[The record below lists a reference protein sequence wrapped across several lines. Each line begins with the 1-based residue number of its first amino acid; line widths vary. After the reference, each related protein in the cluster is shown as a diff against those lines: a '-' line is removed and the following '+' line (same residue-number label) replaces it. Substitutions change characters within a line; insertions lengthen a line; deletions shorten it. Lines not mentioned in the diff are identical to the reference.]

1 MKLNRFFALSRTPHA
16 LLDLAA
22 PTFAALV
29 WLNAFP
35 PLWVVLVGLLTS
47 FAAYT
52 TVYAFN
58 DLVDYVN
65 DKRRLSVGCD
75 SYGDYLDAAMARHPV
90 AQGLISLKAA
100 IAWTAAWA
108 LVAAAGSIVLNP
120 TCLFIFL
127 AAFLLEGAYCRL
139 SEITPLRTL
148 IAGVVKTAGPIA
160 AVFAVDPHPAPLRLA
175 LVFGWLFLWEIGGQ
189 NIPADWTDIDEDRRL
204 GGQTLPVR
212 LQAGSASR
220 LVVLSL
226 FGSLLLSF
234 LLPRNVSLVGS
245 LLYYATAVASG
256 VLLLIVPAL
265 RLFLANMR
273 GGALLLFNRASYY
286 PLSLLGVIAIKAI
299 LRI

>member
-1 MKLNRFFALSRTPHA
+1 MKLKQFFALSRTPHA

-22 PTFAALV
+22 PAFAALV

-58 DLVDYVN
+58 DLVDYSN

-75 SYGDYLDAAMARHPV
+75 SYGDYLDAAMTRHPA

-100 IAWTAAWA
+100 IVWTVSWAA
-108 LVAAAGSIVLNP
+108 VAAAGSILLNP
-120 TCLFIFL
+120 TCLYIFL

-148 IAGVVKTAGPIA
+148 IAGVVKTAGPMA
-160 AVFAVDPHPAPLRLA
+160 AIFAVDPNPAPLRLA
-175 LVFGWLFLWEIGGQ
+175 LLFGWLFLWEVGGQ

-212 LQAGSASR
+212 MQAGSASR
-220 LVVLSL
+220 LVLSSLAGSLVLSL
-226 FGSLLLSF
+226 LLI
-234 LLPRNVSLVGS
+234 RHVSLVGS
-245 LLYYATAVASG
+245 LLYYATAVTAG
-256 VLLLIVPAL
+256 LFLLVVPAL
-265 RLFLANMR
+265 RLFFANMR
-273 GGALLLFNRASYY
+273 GGALVLFNRASYY
-286 PLSLLGVIAIKAI
+286 PAALLGFIVVKAV

>member
-1 MKLNRFFALSRTPHA
+1 MRLKQFFALSRTPHA

-22 PTFAALV
+22 PAFAALV
-29 WLNAFP
+29 WLNSFP

-58 DLVDYVN
+58 DLVDYSA

-75 SYGDYLDAAMARHPV
+75 SYGDYLDAAMSRHPA

-100 IAWTAAWA
+100 IIWTVSWAA
-108 LVAAAGSIVLNP
+108 VAAAGSIVLNP
-120 TCLFIFL
+120 TCLYIFL
-127 AAFLLEGAYCRL
+127 AAFALEGAYCRL

-160 AVFAVDPHPAPLRLA
+160 AIFAVAPHPDPLRLV
-175 LVFGWLFLWEIGGQ
+175 LLFGWLFLWEIGGQ

-212 LQAGSASR
+212 LQAGGASR
-220 LVVLSL
+220 LVVSSLVGSLVLSL
-226 FGSLLLSF
+226 FLI
-234 LLPRNVSLVGS
+234 RHVSLTGS
-245 LLYYATAVASG
+245 LLYYAAAVSAG
-256 VLLLIVPAL
+256 LLLLVVPAL
-265 RLFLANMR
+265 RLFFANMR

-286 PLSLLGVIAIKAI
+286 PVTLLGVIVVKAV